1 MPQYPTVGCCVY
13 KYNGNRLRVRVLPC
27 EDNFGP
33 LLFPIS
39 YYTTNSLSPEL
50 RRWMDSM
57 PYYHITSA
65 AVPLVPYW
73 FRIPFL
79 FRSLA
84 CSFLCA
90 LYYSTPLSSD
100 LEARSRR
107 HRGARGRGQT
117 GGRNEGRSLSQEAV
131 RGAERADLLKVALSR
146 RFSSYSRKASYHRSV
161 GRR

>member
-1 MPQYPTVGCCVY
+1 
-13 KYNGNRLRVRVLPC
+13 
-27 EDNFGP
+27 
-33 LLFPIS
+33 
-39 YYTTNSLSPEL
+39 
-50 RRWMDSM
+50 MDSM

-146 RFSSYSRKASYHRSV
+146 RFSYYSRKASSV
-161 GRR
+161 GRSSLTLSELHHSQSQAL

>member
-1 MPQYPTVGCCVY
+1 MEIVYTCVCY
-13 KYNGNRLRVRVLPC
+13 RVRIILVLSS
-27 EDNFGP
+27 FR
-33 LLFPIS
+33 
-39 YYTTNSLSPEL
+39 YRTTQLTLSLSPEL

-107 HRGARGRGQT
+107 HR
-117 GGRNEGRSLSQEAV
+117 
-131 RGAERADLLKVALSR
+131 
-146 RFSSYSRKASYHRSV
+146 
-161 GRR
+161 